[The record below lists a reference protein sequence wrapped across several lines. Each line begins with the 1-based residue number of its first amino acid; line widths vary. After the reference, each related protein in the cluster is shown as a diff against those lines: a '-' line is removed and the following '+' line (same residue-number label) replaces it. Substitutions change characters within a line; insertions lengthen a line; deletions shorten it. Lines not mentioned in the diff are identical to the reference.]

1 MSGTRILVVD
11 DEPAIRRTLR
21 ANLVARGYDVSA
33 VETGE
38 EALRAVAEHAPDL
51 VILDLMLP
59 GMSGLDV
66 CHALRAESAV
76 PILVLS
82 ARGEERAKVRALD
95 LGADDYVTK
104 PFGMDEL
111 LARVRALLRRPAS
124 AGVLEG
130 GVLRVGSLLVDLDQR
145 LAQVDSVPLDLTSR
159 EFDVLSY
166 LVRHAGKVVTH
177 RLLLSEVWGP
187 EYGGET
193 QYLRVFINRLR
204 RKIESDPAHPRHI
217 LTEPGVGYRL
227 LPVLGA
233 AESALDQQPRG
244 QNGADPRA

>member
-1 MSGTRILVVD
+1 MSGPRILVVD

-21 ANLVARGYDVSA
+21 TNLVARGYDVVA

-38 EALRAVAEHAPDL
+38 EALQRAAEHPPNL

-66 CHALRAESAV
+66 CRALRAESAV

-82 ARGEERAKVRALD
+82 ARGEERTKVRALD
-95 LGADDYVTK
+95 LGADDYLTK
-104 PFGMDEL
+104 PFGIDEL
-111 LARVRALLRRPAS
+111 LARVRALLRRPATS
-124 AGVLEG
+124 SSTAGILHAG
-130 GVLRVGSLLVDLDQR
+130 GLTINLDTR
-145 LAQVDSVPLDLTSR
+145 EAWRDGTPLDLTPR
-159 EFDVLSY
+159 EFDVLAY

-177 RLLLSEVWGP
+177 RLLLAEVWGP

-204 RKIESDPAHPRHI
+204 HKIEDEPSHPRYI
-217 LTEPGVGYRL
+217 QTEPGVGYRF
-227 LPVLGA
+227 LP
-233 AESALDQQPRG
+233 AL
-244 QNGADPRA
+244 